1 MVLFWNKITQ
11 VWQVRKLDF
20 VNFVLQFNLRI
31 SPNKFG
37 LTWLWGKKRNPK
49 PQFTDWTA
57 NITNS
62 KYYQIN
68 WDKRTKV
75 LLKSYKTEHFQAH
88 LTFHWEGK
96 KQRKKLAVPN
106 FSKLVIK
113 RFTANKIPSQ
123 RHTTFFL
130 DCKLFW
136 WIVSCTMNCLS
147 SDHIFSCSPVQ
158 AGDTTNENL
167 KI

>member
-49 PQFTDWTA
+49 PHFTDLTA

-96 KQRKKLAVPN
+96 KQRKSWPCPISASWWWKGLRRIKYHLNVTPPSSWI
-106 FSKLVIK
+106 SKY
-113 RFTANKIPSQ
+113 
-123 RHTTFFL
+123 
-130 DCKLFW
+130 
-136 WIVSCTMNCLS
+136 
-147 SDHIFSCSPVQ
+147 SD
-158 AGDTTNENL
+158 E
-167 KI
+167 